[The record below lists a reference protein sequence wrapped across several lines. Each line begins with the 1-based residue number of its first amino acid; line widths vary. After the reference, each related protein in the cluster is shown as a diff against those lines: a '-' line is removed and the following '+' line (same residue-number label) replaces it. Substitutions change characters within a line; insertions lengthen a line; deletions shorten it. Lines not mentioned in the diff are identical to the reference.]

1 MRFFTCLLF
10 LLPLFSACSHSQ
22 PLVKTDD
29 WMFQSIVR
37 ADDHNPILEPDPKA
51 QFNCPIRRKKVYWTE
66 KNIFNPAAIV
76 HDGRVWML
84 FRAQDERGTSR
95 IGLANSRD
103 GFDFRKRPDPVL
115 YPDTDA
121 LKDLEWDGGCEDPR
135 VVSSKKGLFIMT
147 YTAYD
152 GNTARLC
159 IATSKDFVHWHK
171 HGPVL
176 TDPKYRKH
184 WSKAG
189 AIVCVQKGAR
199 IVAKKINGK
208 YRMYWGDSDL
218 FMATSDDLI
227 HWQPLE
233 DKRGKLISVMK
244 PRPGMFDS
252 KLVEPGPFALLRKD
266 GIVLLYNGANNSID
280 GDKRVASNAYSVGQA
295 LFSTSKPDRLTG
307 RSNQSLLSPERYFEK
322 EGAVSNVCFLEGMVW
337 FNDHWL
343 LYYGAGDS
351 RIAVAE
357 LWEK

>member
-1 MRFFTCLLF
+1 MRFLAYIILF
-10 LLPLFSACSHSQ
+10 STYLSACSSTQ
-22 PLVKTDD
+22 PLVQTDN
-29 WMFQSIVR
+29 WMFQKFIRS
-37 ADDHNPILEPDPKA
+37 DEYNPILEPDIQA
-51 QFNCPIRRKKVYWTE
+51 HFTCPIRQKKVYWAA
-66 KNIFNPAAIV
+66 KNVFNPAAIV

-84 FRAQDERGTSR
+84 FRAQDDRGTSR

-115 YPDTDA
+115 YPDVDA
-121 LKDLEWDGGCEDPR
+121 LKNLEWNGGCEDPR
-135 VVSSKKGLFIMT
+135 VVSRKDGLFIMT

-152 GNTARLC
+152 GNIAHLC
-159 IATSKDFVHWHK
+159 IATSKDFVHWQK

-176 TDPKYRKH
+176 TAKKYHKR
-184 WSKAG
+184 WSKSG
-189 AIVCVQKGAR
+189 AIVCTRKGSR

-233 DKRGKLISVMK
+233 DKRGNLLSVMG

-266 GIVLLYNGANNSID
+266 GILLLYNGANSAID
-280 GDKRVASNAYSVGQA
+280 GDKTLAPNGYAIGQA
-295 LFSTSKPDRLTG
+295 LFSSSKPTQLIG
-307 RSNQSLLSPERYFEK
+307 RADHCLLSPERYFEK
-322 EGAVSNVCFLEGMVW
+322 EGAVNNVCFLEGMVW
-337 FNDHWL
+337 FNDHWM

-351 RIAVAE
+351 RIGVAE
-357 LWEK
+357 CWEN